1 MDFNN
6 DNLKKSPSE
15 NKEQYLWR
23 IGTYVDKEM
32 YRWKDI
38 SPIINKELGIEED
51 KYFDESAFR
60 KPVQYAKKYY
70 ENVFSKMESEEYY
83 KKLEEKENE
92 IEKKRIKLRTELIE
106 RNKWL
111 REEVRD
117 EMILEKII
125 ESIKSLSFDQLPTP
139 EPISPKR
146 EKREYLLCFGDEH
159 FGVEFELKDLFGNVL
174 NSYSPEIFKKRM
186 DDLLAEVIDIILKE
200 DISTLHIFSMGDFVD
215 GVLRV
220 SQLMKLRFGVIDS
233 VIKYSEYMA
242 KWFTC
247 LSHYVRIKVHFVNG
261 NHTELRM
268 INQPKGTF
276 VNENM
281 GKVMI
286 EFIKLRLENNPNFKI
301 IENPSGLAYANLCN
315 FTILGIHGEVKNMNN
330 AIDNFS
336 RTYGVPIDYLIAG
349 HLHHS
354 KTETVGI
361 NQEVINVPSVI
372 GVDDY
377 SLSLNKTSNA
387 GATLLVFEQF
397 KGKIIEYDIKL

>member
-70 ENVFSKMESEEYY
+70 ENVFSKMKSEEYY
-83 KKLEEKENE
+83 KKIEEKENE

-139 EPISPKR
+139 DPISPKR

-301 IENPSGLAYANLCN
+301 IENPSGLAYASLCN

-361 NQEVINVPSVI
+361 NQEVINVPSII